1 MLHVAGE
8 RALPLEAATT
18 RTEMRR
24 LLAQITVDHTDMAAT
39 GVAVCEHFATDLT
52 GIARLAVDSD
62 RVDERKQDARE
73 AILK

>member
-39 GVAVCEHFATDLT
+39 GVAVCEHFATEQT
-52 GIARLAVDSD
+52 SVSRLSVDTD
-62 RVDERKQDARE
+62 GVDERK
-73 AILK
+73 